1 MKHSGELLVQTPEG
15 AVRVIRL
22 ERERYCLGRAA
33 ENHLAFPDQQELSR
47 RHLAFEST
55 DAGWLVRDLGS
66 RNGTLVNGVPAK
78 DAVRLRSGDRIQAGK
93 LVIEFRTAPPAASAA
108 SPAAPA
114 ADHREA
120 ATIAVRLDHLLPR
133 TDAERGAPA
142 AMPLTSARHLQA
154 LLNAGVELAGR
165 MPLDGLLPLILDLAA
180 TAVGAPRGVLLL
192 EENGQL
198 AVRAVRGKPFEI
210 SSTARRRVLEGRESL
225 LIQDVQREDSLRFQ
239 ASIISQGVRSLLA
252 VPLQT
257 KERVLG
263 LLYLDS
269 AGPARAFSREDLN
282 LITVMANMAAVA
294 IENAR
299 LAEIEE
305 RERRVS
311 LEMEQAAA
319 IQRAL
324 LPAAAPSWPG
334 LDIAAF
340 SQPCFRAGGDYHDFF
355 ERPDGRVVL
364 VVGDIAG
371 KGMPAALLMAS
382 LQARVQ
388 VLIEAEPDP
397 ARLVER
403 LNRITAADC
412 PGNRF
417 VTLFYCDIEPASGE
431 MRHVNAGHN
440 PPLLLRAGGGMERL
454 DAGGLLLGVFPRAA
468 YCSGRT
474 RLEAGDT
481 LVLYSDGVTEAA
493 RPGSEEEFGEGRL
506 AEAVAGGRCAREMVE
521 SVRSAVSAFAGSVSA
536 ADDFTLV
543 VARKLDAGII

>member
-1 MKHSGELLVQTPEG
+1 MKHSGELLVQTPQG

-22 ERERYCLGRAA
+22 EQDRYCLGRAA
-33 ENHLAFPDQQELSR
+33 ENHLAFPEQQELSR
-47 RHLAFEST
+47 RHLVLERT
-55 DAGWLVRDLGS
+55 GAGWLVRDLGS

-78 DAVRLRSGDRIQAGK
+78 DAVPLRSGDRIQAGK
-93 LVIEFRTAPPAASAA
+93 LVIEFRSPLPAASAA
-108 SPAAPA
+108 PAAQA
-114 ADHREA
+114 AHHPEP
-120 ATIAVRLDHLLPR
+120 ATIAVRLDHLLSQ
-133 TDAERGAPA
+133 TDAAGGAGA

-165 MPLDGLLPLILDLAA
+165 MPLEGLLPLILDLAA
-180 TAVGAPRGVLLL
+180 TAVGAPRGMLLL
-192 EENGQL
+192 EEDGHL
-198 AVRAVRGKPFEI
+198 AIRAVRGKPFEI

-225 LIQDVQREDSLRFQ
+225 LIQDMQREDSLRFQ

-324 LPAAAPSWPG
+324 LPAAAPQWPG

-340 SQPCFRAGGDYHDFF
+340 SQPCSRAGGDYHDFF

-388 VLIEAEPDP
+388 VLIEAEPEP

-431 MRHVNAGHN
+431 MRYVNAGHN
-440 PPLLLRAGGGMERL
+440 PPLLLRAKGGMERL
-454 DAGGLLLGVFPRAA
+454 DAGGLLLGVFPRATYSA
-468 YCSGRT
+468 GRT

-493 RPGSEEEFGEGRL
+493 PPESDEEFGETRL
-506 AEAVAGGRCAREMVE
+506 AEAVAGGHCARDMVE
-521 SVRSAVSAFAGSVSA
+521 RALAAVSAFAGSVSA

-543 VARKLDAGII
+543 VARKLAGGII